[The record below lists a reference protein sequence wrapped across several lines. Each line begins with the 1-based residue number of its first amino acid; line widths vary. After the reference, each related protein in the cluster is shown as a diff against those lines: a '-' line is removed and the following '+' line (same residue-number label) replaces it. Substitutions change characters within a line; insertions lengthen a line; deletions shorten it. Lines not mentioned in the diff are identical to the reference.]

1 MKGIHKEKRKKDFR
15 PAKTRRAHGREGG
28 GERSTRCEP
37 RFLGCQSHERGGG
50 HERRTRAKGEGACL
64 VIHARFAPEARMM
77 GYYPLLKI
85 KKQQQQNKKQ
95 KQNK

>member
-28 GERSTRCEP
+28 GERSTRREP
-37 RFLGCQSHERGGG
+37 RFLGYQSHERGGG

-64 VIHARFAPEARMM
+64 VIHARFATRSKNDGILSSLE
-77 GYYPLLKI
+77 
-85 KKQQQQNKKQ
+85 N
-95 KQNK
+95 